1 MNFRIGTASRNHS
14 HGPLPRISPR
24 SRQSTQVT
32 GLLRFTLLN
41 TLEIQILISR
51 SVIAE
56 VNALLYIHIRL
67 PETRTV
73 KGSCAGCYRKS
84 RMLTAAMVHCHIP
97 LRPTFHKP
105 SFGLTCRLVLRHSIL
120 ATLHHETQITVFLK
134 TFHCPFSLTNRS
146 NQPSPHKESQ
156 EFPTYCKARSRSALI
171 PGSDKSVMPG
181 DFG

>member
-1 MNFRIGTASRNHS
+1 MPCGLSRWSYKVGSWVMTRLSPFAAARCSTSNVAIMVTAIPETLASGLPALNVS
-14 HGPLPRISPR
+14 TVSAVHGIPTCCWMD
-24 SRQSTQVT
+24 ST
-32 GLLRFTLLN
+32 
-41 TLEIQILISR
+41 ISR
-51 SVIAE
+51 AVG
-56 VNALLYIHIRL
+56 RL
-67 PETRTV
+67 
-73 KGSCAGCYRKS
+73 SCAVPIGCDHS
-84 RMLTAAMVHCHIP
+84 QCCDIP

-171 PGSDKSVMPG
+171 PGSDKSVMPA
-181 DFG
+181 DFW